1 MRLIYSYILLLLFS
15 FSCSYRSSTTKLGA
29 VKDTITVDNNYI
41 ADKNNCKDFTGLYY
55 TRFGIAIS
63 KYYVV
68 NDSLGLD
75 LNKDGKTDTIVILS
89 PVLLED
95 SYISCGNYSP
105 KRILVE
111 ILNLD
116 DGVKVRNIYSNLIS
130 DIGGVLSKY
139 NGIKKNKNGFEI
151 SHYSGSKYSW
161 NYAMEFSTKSA
172 DSITLIKTKKE
183 CSVNSNNKSLEYHYD
198 SQSARLFDIMDTI
211 NSNCGCD
218 VQWIELE
225 KTETPD

>member
-1 MRLIYSYILLLLFS
+1 MRLIYSYILLFLL
-15 FSCSYRSSTTKLGA
+15 SCNYRSSTTKLGA
-29 VKDTITVDNNYI
+29 VKDTITVDKNYI

-95 SYISCGNYSP
+95 SYTSCGNYSP

-111 ILNLD
+111 ILNSD
-116 DGVKVRNIYSNLIS
+116 DGV
-130 DIGGVLSKY
+130 
-139 NGIKKNKNGFEI
+139 
-151 SHYSGSKYSW
+151 
-161 NYAMEFSTKSA
+161 
-172 DSITLIKTKKE
+172 
-183 CSVNSNNKSLEYHYD
+183 
-198 SQSARLFDIMDTI
+198 
-211 NSNCGCD
+211 
-218 VQWIELE
+218 
-225 KTETPD
+225 